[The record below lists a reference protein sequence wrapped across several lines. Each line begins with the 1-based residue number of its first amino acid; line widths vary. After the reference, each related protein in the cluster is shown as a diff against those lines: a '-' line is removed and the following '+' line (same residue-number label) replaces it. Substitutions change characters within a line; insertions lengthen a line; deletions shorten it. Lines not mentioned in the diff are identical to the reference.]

1 MKNKDFFYL
10 QYNKIDWKNQEKTKI
25 NSFINNYIIRNIILK
40 HKGSD
45 ISVFDI
51 GFGIG
56 FFFKMLLPAL
66 GGEYKNSLIEGC
78 EPSRVNY
85 NYYLKKKS
93 KKLPPGI
100 TINTYQ
106 KLFKI
111 SKLIINSILL
121 QRYTFSSFSLRR
133 LN

>member
-66 GGEYKNSLIEGC
+66 GG
-78 EPSRVNY
+78 
-85 NYYLKKKS
+85 
-93 KKLPPGI
+93 
-100 TINTYQ
+100 NTR
-106 KLFKI
+106 I
-111 SKLIINSILL
+111 A
-121 QRYTFSSFSLRR
+121 
-133 LN
+133 